1 MIPNRQIQWTE
12 AMSRERFVQEAMLL
26 AMEIILS
33 HTLDA
38 FPLAPISEGHAE
50 RMAAEAREIAY
61 ALDEAFGNPNI
72 PRLEG
77 KA

>member
-12 AMSRERFVQEAMLL
+12 AMSRERFVQEAMLIALQQLLRNASAHALNEQGCEQL
-26 AMEIILS
+26 AS
-33 HTLDA
+33 Q
-38 FPLAPISEGHAE
+38 
-50 RMAAEAREIAY
+50 AREIAY